1 MNARDA
7 INFAKSPTGA
17 FLGFCLLLG
26 FVLFMVKGF
35 KPANPKSSPLSLIS
49 KASAATP
56 PQTMQ
61 TVQNADFTPMK
72 IPPAANPDP
81 QRDVQPRTKT
91 PRRPRRRFSR

>member
-7 INFAKSPTGA
+7 VNFAKSPTGA

-49 KASAATP
+49 ESVSGHTA
-56 PQTMQ
+56 QTMQ

-81 QRDVQPRTKT
+81 QRDVPPNKT
-91 PRRPRRRFSR
+91 PRRPRQRFSH